1 MTMMELVTTGSI
13 EERAWGATL
22 FALALRGETG
32 QLTID
37 VADKRYCIAFE
48 RGAIVGA
55 SSPLA
60 SDAAARI
67 ALTSHLVT
75 SSQVAEI
82 AKRMAAA
89 PERDEVELIAET
101 IELSV
106 EQAEMLRR
114 RVIAQ
119 RAARTFAFDTGTF
132 TAGDRIRV
140 PIVPGVSVDVR
151 AVVYLGAHM
160 HLSNE
165 RLAAELRKLGTHFTL
180 THGAADDI
188 PAFGFTDLEKP
199 VVKALRG
206 GASLP
211 ELEAMHREVDPRT
224 LHAVV
229 YALATCGAVTCVT
242 VARTPTP
249 ATVSFRARGSTNPGV
264 GRTPTPTTQRIPA
277 ISRTPSPGGRTPTP
291 NTQRTPTPNT
301 ARTPTPNTA
310 RAPTPNMARAPTP
323 SAQRAPTPN
332 TQRTPT
338 PNVARAATTPA
349 VTGRVPT
356 APDVGRAP
364 TALAVTRAP
373 TPHQPPTIGRAPA
386 KPIAARTPTVNPPVV
401 GRTPTPDIAVGRTP
415 TTEEAKAL
423 ATEAFTRGE
432 RLLATEQIEA
442 AIPELARAASLTTD
456 VDYAATLAW
465 ARFCVAPDRVA
476 VGDETRKTLER
487 AVYKSPKPA
496 GALFYLG
503 RVERMLGRDK
513 EALRHFLEVLALQPT
528 NSDAASEVRVLEARI
543 AAHSKR

>member
-1 MTMMELVTTGSI
+1 MMMELLTTGSI
-13 EERAWGATL
+13 EERPWGATL

-32 QLTID
+32 QLTVD

-55 SSPLA
+55 SSPVA

-89 PERDEVELIAET
+89 PDRDEVELIAET
-101 IELSV
+101 IGLSV

-119 RAARTFAFDTGTF
+119 RAARTFALETGMF
-132 TAGDRIRV
+132 MAGDRIRV

-188 PAFGFTDLEKP
+188 PAFGFTDIERP
-199 VVKALRG
+199 IVKALRG

-211 ELEAMHREVDPRT
+211 ELEATHREVDPRT

-249 ATVSFRARGSTNPGV
+249 ATVSFRPRAPTNPGA
-264 GRTPTPTTQRIPA
+264 GRTPTPSTQRTPTPTTQRIPVV
-277 ISRTPSPGGRTPTP
+277 SRTPSPGRTPTP
-291 NTQRTPTPNT
+291 NTQRTPTPSLARAAT
-301 ARTPTPNTA
+301 APAAVARTPT
-310 RAPTPNMARAPTP
+310 
-323 SAQRAPTPN
+323 
-332 TQRTPT
+332 
-338 PNVARAATTPA
+338 
-349 VTGRVPT
+349 G
-356 APDVGRAP
+356 PDVGRAP
-364 TALAVTRAP
+364 TALAVSRTP
-373 TPHQPPTIGRAPA
+373 TPHQPPTVGRAHA
-386 KPIAARTPTVNPPVV
+386 KPIAARTPTANPPTV
-401 GRTPTPDIAVGRTP
+401 GRTPTPNVAVGRTP
-415 TTEEAKAL
+415 TPEDAKLQA
-423 ATEAFTRGE
+423 AEAFARGE
-432 RLLATEQIEA
+432 RLLASEQIAA
-442 AIPELARAASLTTD
+442 AIPELARAASLSPSE

-465 ARFCVAPDRVA
+465 AKFCVAPDRVA
-476 VGDETRKTLER
+476 VGDETRKALER

>member
-13 EERAWGATL
+13 EERPWGATL

-101 IELSV
+101 IGLSL

-119 RAARTFAFDTGTF
+119 RAARTFALDTGTF

-151 AVVYLGAHM
+151 GVVYLGAHM

-188 PAFGFTDLEKP
+188 PAFGFTDIEKP

-229 YALATCGAVTCVT
+229 YALATCGAVSCVT

-249 ATVSFRARGSTNPGV
+249 ATVSFRARGSTNPEV
-264 GRTPTPTTQRIPA
+264 GRTPTPNTPRAPTPTTQKIRTIG
-277 ISRTPSPGGRTPTP
+277 RTPPPSRTPTP
-291 NTQRTPTPNT
+291 NTQR
-301 ARTPTPNTA
+301 APTPNTA
-310 RAPTPNMARAPTP
+310 RA
-323 SAQRAPTPN
+323 
-332 TQRTPT
+332 PT

-349 VTGRVPT
+349 ATARVPT

-364 TALAVTRAP
+364 TAPAVTRAP
-373 TPHQPPTIGRAPA
+373 TPHQPPVVGRAPA
-386 KPIAARTPTVNPPVV
+386 KPIAARTPTGNPVV

-423 ATEAFTRGE
+423 AAEAFARGE
-432 RLLATEQIEA
+432 RLLAGEQIEA

-465 ARFCVAPDRVA
+465 AKFCVAPDRVA
-476 VGDETRKTLER
+476 IGDETRKTLER
-487 AVYKSPKPA
+487 AVYKSSKPA
-496 GALFYLG
+496 AALFYLG